1 MSKRFNK
8 FILLV
13 MPFSDKIKKLR
24 KSNDLNQAEMAEKLG
39 IVRQTIINWEKGN
52 TQPEREDLKKLSR
65 VFDIDLNSL
74 LEEAEEGGKVVTLEN
89 AGKVP
94 FYDVYAVAGHAM
106 LADQDPITDPVE
118 YVNPGDFLKKATGT
132 LRVYGHSGFPKY
144 PAGSIVAFK
153 ETKSNTIHYGED
165 YVIEV
170 EDRRIIKRVQK
181 SKRDGY
187 IQLNSYN
194 TMKDDTG
201 SLVYAPYEIALTDIR
216 RMNMVLGLV
225 ILEASI

>member
-1 MSKRFNK
+1 MSKHFNI
-8 FILLV
+8 FIFYC
-13 MPFSDKIKKLR
+13 MSFAEKIKNLR

-39 IVRQTIINWEKGN
+39 IVRQTIINWEKGHS
-52 TQPEREDLKKLSR
+52 QPEREDLKKLSK
-65 VFDIDLNSL
+65 VFDIDLNNL
-74 LEEAEEGGKVVTLEN
+74 LEEAEEGGKVVTLTE

-94 FYDVYAVAGHAM
+94 FYDVYAVGGQAI
-106 LADQDPITDPVE
+106 LADQAPITEPVE

-165 YVIEV
+165 YVIEL
-170 EDRRIIKRVQK
+170 EDRRVIKRVQK
-181 SKRDGY
+181 SKKDGH

-194 TMKDDTG
+194 TMKDETG
-201 SLVYAPYEIALTDIR
+201 SLVYAPYEIPLAEIT

-225 ILEASI
+225 ILEASV